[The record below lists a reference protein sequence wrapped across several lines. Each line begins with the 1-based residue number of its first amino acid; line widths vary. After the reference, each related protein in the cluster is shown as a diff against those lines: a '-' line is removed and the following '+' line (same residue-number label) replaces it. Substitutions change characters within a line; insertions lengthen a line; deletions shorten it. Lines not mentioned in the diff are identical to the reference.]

1 MPDEKKVPDTID
13 KIQQRANELCE
24 AVQNE
29 DDEKKLEDLYHE
41 FSINNTRKNVVRLN
55 ELNKLLDEV
64 NDQAYKRF
72 KNNPA
77 EMSNKDV
84 LDYMN
89 AVQSQ
94 IERSEKT
101 VNGLKEINATQI
113 NNSTTNVQI
122 NVGGESTAMP
132 NQASRDRIAD
142 AINEILKG
150 LSKPDNKDA
159 IEAEVTDKEN

>member
-1 MPDEKKVPDTID
+1 MSDEKKVPDTID

-41 FSINNTRKNVVRLN
+41 FNVNNTRKNVVRLN

-122 NVGGESTAMP
+122 NVGGESTTMP
-132 NQASRDRIAD
+132 NQASRDRITD
-142 AINEILKG
+142 AINEILRG
-150 LSKPDNKDA
+150 LSKPDNKDV

>member
-29 DDEKKLEDLYHE
+29 DDEKKLENLYHE
-41 FSINNTRKNVVRLN
+41 FNVNNTRKNVVRLN

-159 IEAEVTDKEN
+159 IEAEVADKEN

>member
-1 MPDEKKVPDTID
+1 MPDEKKVPDTTD

-29 DDEKKLEDLYHE
+29 DDEKKLENLYHE
-41 FSINNTRKNVVRLN
+41 FNVNNTRKNVVRIN

-64 NDQAYKRF
+64 NSQAYKRF

-101 VNGLKEINATQI
+101 VNGIKEINATQI

-122 NVGGESTAMP
+122 NVGGEETKMP
-132 NQASRDRIAD
+132 TQASRDRITD
-142 AINEILKG
+142 VINDILKS
-150 LSKPDNKDA
+150 LSTPDNKDV
-159 IEAEVTDKEN
+159 IEADVTEKEN

>member
-1 MPDEKKVPDTID
+1 MSDEKKVPDTID

-41 FSINNTRKNVVRLN
+41 FNVNNTRKNVVRLN

-122 NVGGESTAMP
+122 NVGGESTTMP
-132 NQASRDRIAD
+132 NQASRDRITD